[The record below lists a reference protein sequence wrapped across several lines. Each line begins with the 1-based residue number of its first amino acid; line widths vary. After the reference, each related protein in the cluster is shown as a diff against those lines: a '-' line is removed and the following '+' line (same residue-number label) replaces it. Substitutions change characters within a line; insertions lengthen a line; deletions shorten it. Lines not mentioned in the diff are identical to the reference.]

1 MKTEEILES
10 FNSSVKKV
18 DDAKINQVL
27 GKEKA
32 IEEKRRKLNPAKFF
46 LLFKQVKLA
55 FEMLKDYKQKKYK
68 NVPWKAIAMIVTAL
82 VYFLNPI
89 DLIPDFMGVIGFTD
103 DAIVLAFV
111 FKSIRDELVKY
122 CDWRGLN
129 AEDYF

>member
-1 MKTEEILES
+1 MKTEEILDS

-18 DDAKINQVL
+18 DDNKLNEVL
-27 GKEKA
+27 KREKA
-32 IEEKRRKLNPAKFF
+32 IEDKRSKLNPAKFF
-46 LLFKQVKLA
+46 LLFKQIKLA
-55 FEMLKDYKQKKYK
+55 FEMLKDYKQKKYR

-111 FKSIRDELVKY
+111 FKSIRDELIKY
-122 CDWRGLN
+122 CDWKGLN

>member
-1 MKTEEILES
+1 MKTEEILDS

-27 GKEKA
+27 RKEKA
-32 IEEKRRKLNPAKFF
+32 IEEKRSKLNPVKFF
-46 LLFKQVKLA
+46 MLFKQVKLA
-55 FEMLKDYKQKKYK
+55 FEMLKDYKQKKYR

-111 FKSIRDELVKY
+111 FKSIRDELIKY

>member
-1 MKTEEILES
+1 MKPEEILDS

-32 IEEKRRKLNPAKFF
+32 IEEKRSKLNPVKFF
-46 LLFKQVKLA
+46 MLFKQVKLA
-55 FEMLKDYKQKKYK
+55 FEMLKDYKQKKYRS
-68 NVPWKAIAMIVTAL
+68 VPWKAIAMIVTAL

-89 DLIPDFMGVIGFTD
+89 DLIPDFLGVIGFTD

-111 FKSIRDELVKY
+111 FKSIRDELIKY